1 MQLRGCFLVTGLLLL
16 SRTTAQLEFWV
27 PPFNRTAA
35 VSATQ
40 TNQVANQ
47 WRAIAFGNHLF
58 VGVGPGSTP
67 VMWSSDGI
75 NWQTAMFTDPITGSQ
90 SATVLC
96 NQWNGITFGQNLFVA
111 VASDGAKRVITSP
124 DAMTWMPR
132 VAAEANQWR
141 AVTFG
146 NNLFVAVASDGANRV
161 MTSPDTITWTGRAAA
176 EANQWSAITFG
187 NNLFVAVASD
197 GTNRVMSSSD
207 AITWIARAAA
217 EANQW
222 RGLTFG

>member
-16 SRTTAQLEFWV
+16 SGTTAQLEFRV
-27 PPFNRTAA
+27 PPFNRTA

-40 TNQVANQ
+40 T
-47 WRAIAFGNHLF
+47 
-58 VGVGPGSTP
+58 T
-67 VMWSSDGI
+67 
-75 NWQTAMFTDPITGSQ
+75 
-90 SATVLC
+90 
-96 NQWNGITFGQNLFVA
+96 
-111 VASDGAKRVITSP
+111 
-124 DAMTWMPR
+124 
-132 VAAEANQWR
+132 EANQWR

-161 MTSPDTITWTGRAAA
+161 MTSPDTITWTHRAAA

-222 RGLTFG
+222 RG